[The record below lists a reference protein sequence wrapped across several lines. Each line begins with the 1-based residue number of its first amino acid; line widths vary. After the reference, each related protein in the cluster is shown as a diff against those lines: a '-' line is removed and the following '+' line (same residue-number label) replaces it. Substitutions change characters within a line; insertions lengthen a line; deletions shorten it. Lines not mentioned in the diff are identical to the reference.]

1 MTETLADGPRPSVR
15 LNHLDSLRGIAALCV
30 VACHFV
36 DAYGLP
42 GFPWLWTRTPLHLC
56 WDGPAAVSFFFV
68 LSGMVLS
75 FRYFRTTSSPNL
87 EGFHFAGYAVSRA
100 CRIWLPYL
108 AILGLSVLAYRF
120 SANGLL
126 TNPAGSSWFT
136 GFWQVDPTPRSLI
149 RQAFDI
155 RLAAPADG
163 THELVP
169 QAWSLTVEL
178 VMSLLLPLAVIAAG
192 RSTTWLLIGT
202 FLATHLARVN
212 GYCFHFA
219 VGIAMA
225 KHFRE
230 IVAGLEP
237 RPRLRVFLAFCGW
250 FFASFNS
257 LEWHVEPLQRLN
269 LGLELQAIGAA
280 LLIAV
285 VSSSPGVR
293 AWLSRGLIHH
303 IGKISFSLYLIHVI
317 ILICITP
324 RVMSAMSGFPPLLVW
339 WSGLAFTTIASL
351 LLSDPLYR
359 VIEVPTS
366 ALGKRLS
373 EFFCSVRFGR
383 PLRLAECQNVATM
396 TR

>member
-1 MTETLADGPRPSVR
+1 MAETFADRPRLSVR
-15 LNHLDSLRGIAALCV
+15 FEHLDSLRGIAALCV

-36 DAYGLP
+36 IAFGLP
-42 GFPWLWTRTPLHLC
+42 GLPWLWTKTPLHLC

-75 FRYFRTTSSPNL
+75 LRHFRTTSSPNL
-87 EGFHFAGYAVSRA
+87 EGFHFTGYAVARV

-108 AILGLSVLAYRF
+108 AILGLSVLAFRF
-120 SANGLL
+120 SAIDLK
-126 TNPAGSSWFT
+126 TNPAVTPLFAEIWRT
-136 GFWQVDPTPRSLI
+136 DPTLRSLL
-149 RQAFDI
+149 RQAFDV
-155 RLAAPADG
+155 RLAAPLDG
-163 THELVP
+163 SHELVP

-178 VMSLLLPLAVIAAG
+178 VMSLLLPLAVLVAG

-202 FLATHLARVN
+202 FLATHLALVN

-230 IVAGLEP
+230 IVSRLEP
-237 RPRLRVFLAFCGW
+237 RPALRVFLAFCGW

-257 LEWHVEPLQRLN
+257 LEWHVEPLQSLN
-269 LGLELQAIGAA
+269 LGSELQALGAA
-280 LLIAV
+280 LLIV
-285 VSSSPGVR
+285 VASSSPGVR
-293 AWLSRGLIHH
+293 CWLSRGLIHR

-317 ILICITP
+317 VLICITP
-324 RVMSAMSGFPPLLVW
+324 RVMSAMSSFPPMLVW
-339 WSGLAFTTIASL
+339 WTGFAFTAVASL

-359 VIEVPTS
+359 VIEMPTM

-373 EFFCSVRFGR
+373 ELSCSGRLGRFI
-383 PLRLAECQNVATM
+383 PLADYRNVLTI

>member
-15 LNHLDSLRGIAALCV
+15 LNHLDSLRGVAALCV

-36 DAYGLP
+36 IAFGLP
-42 GFPWLWTRTPLHLC
+42 GLPWLWTRTPLHIV

-87 EGFHFAGYAVSRA
+87 EGFQFVGYAVSRV

-108 AILGLSVLAYRF
+108 AILGLSVIAFRF
-120 SANGLL
+120 SAIGLK
-126 TNPAGSSWFT
+126 TNPATTPLFADIWRT
-136 GFWQVDPTPRSLI
+136 DPTFRSLL
-149 RQAFDI
+149 RQAFDV
-155 RLAAPADG
+155 RLAAPLDG

-230 IVAGLEP
+230 IVARLEP
-237 RPRLRVFLAFCGW
+237 RPALRMFLAFCGW

-257 LEWHVEPLQRLN
+257 LEWHVEPLQSLN
-269 LGLELQAIGAA
+269 LGVELQALGAA

-285 VSSSPGVR
+285 ASSSPGVR
-293 AWLSRGLIHH
+293 AWLSRGLIHY
-303 IGKISFSLYLIHVI
+303 IGKISFSLYLIHMI

-339 WSGLAFTTIASL
+339 WTGLAFTVIASL

-373 EFFCSVRFGR
+373 EFACSVRFGR
-383 PLRLAECQNVATM
+383 PIPLAECRNVATI